1 MEMWFA
7 GRSSLTHYSLEMQYC
22 YITTAK
28 QKRHLID
35 VPAADGDIDAMEGIG
50 EPTYETRTVTALFKM
65 LTNADDTRT
74 RIINDLEGKT
84 IEIVLPNDLNH
95 YMIGRVHIAG
105 IGFKISDELRITV
118 DCLPWR
124 YARNEV
130 IIPVASSQS
139 KKKHE
144 WWNRGRRLA
153 VPEITVENSDV
164 TFVVNGETIVL
175 GQGAH
180 LSSALAI
187 PGYSKISATA
197 SGGAFTVR
205 YREAIL

>member
-7 GRSSLTHYSLEMQYC
+7 GRSSLLHYRLEMQYC

-28 QKRHLID
+28 QKRHLIN

-50 EPTYETRTVTALFKM
+50 EPAYENRTVTALFKM
-65 LTNADDTRT
+65 LADAEETRT

-105 IGFKISDELRITV
+105 AGSKISDELLVTV
-118 DCLPWR
+118 DCVPWR
-124 YARNEV
+124 YDRNEV
-130 IIPVASSQS
+130 LIPVAASESEKQYV
-139 KKKHE
+139 

-153 VPEITVENSDV
+153 VPEITVECADV
-164 TFVVNGETIVL
+164 TITVDGEVKQL
-175 GQGAH
+175 VQGTH

-187 PGYSKISATA
+187 PGFGSLTVTA